1 MNELELY
8 VDSLDPS
15 LSNEEKVRLVQEW
28 KKANRWKEQEVEVSE
43 KVELEEVDLGTVKK
57 KDGVAGADAPSISA
71 APEDTDLALEDGSL
85 DSQKRISTRLSAT
98 ERQKA
103 RKERLEKIKKSDNW
117 EDTFASEIKSP
128 KFEDLN
134 TNQIQSLQDKATQ
147 ELEEAYSI
155 YDDYSIDSTDV
166 RLKAISIFENQI
178 LPKVSFEKDTKLET
192 FVKDYIPILNP
203 YADFISD
210 LYTAGAQ
217 GIKTSELVDPTFEL
231 LKKGVETPD
240 IDIINWINKNKEIAS
255 ETIQSD
261 EMRDFNKIYEEN
273 GSGVF
278 GFLKGVANNPSIL
291 PSLLVSS
298 VATQAGSLFGSE
310 EVALAA
316 GTGAVTGAGFGSV
329 VPGIGTATG
338 AIGGAI
344 AGGASAMEASL
355 TFSELLQE
363 EVGDDLTLESVK
375 ELFEDEERVLD
386 LKRKAIARGVTIG
399 LVEGITGSIAKGVT
413 GKVLKAGFKKP
424 VSSIAGLTVETAG
437 GSTGEIL
444 GRVAAGQEMDIA
456 EIGFEGIT
464 GLSSA
469 PLTVGS
475 ELVKLNNSISKYK
488 LKKELKNTNFEK
500 VSQAFNPEFPTTGF
514 EIKAS
519 QEKNSLE
526 IIDKEV
532 DLDVREGNITKEQG
546 NNIKN
551 RAREVQGAVNQ
562 LKPLNISIDNQPA
575 IVDLMI
581 EQKNL
586 KNTIKQV
593 DNSSLTKAESARLS
607 EIDTELGDLITKD
620 KAEKIDIGAKKIA
633 EEIGVGF
640 EAFDTQADVD
650 SAIATLQEEGGKIDT
665 KNSDNYGTFVVL
677 PDGRR
682 IIILNKETAT
692 EDRTFT
698 EGQHETA
705 HAITYE
711 TVKNNPQ
718 AAIALGQA
726 LLNEIRTNKDINIKP
741 GFQARLDQYIQD
753 ANISQA
759 DTMEEVMT
767 LVSDGLTDGT
777 IEINETIG
785 VKIGNFIRRAL
796 STMGMKVKFK
806 DGKDVLNFIKD
817 YNRSVHRQQ
826 GLSRGLKKAA
836 VEGVEVDIT
845 PQEVTDLKQSV
856 AKESKRLEGSNEIQN
871 IYNEKGVSG
880 AMDIIQKLKPITNK
894 IVESRSQA
902 PNFDRQLLTDEIE
915 TGQRGILDL
924 IMSYDPTKDTKL
936 FTYIYGQLPKR
947 AIEASRRVLGEE
959 FTADVTE
966 AKGVIAEEVAET
978 VTKEKPI
985 AKKPTETVEFSQTQI
1000 EKIGAKDKAEV
1011 ETRIT
1016 EATNEAFK
1024 GQDIK
1029 TFGQTT

>member
-1 MNELELY
+1 
-8 VDSLDPS
+8 
-15 LSNEEKVRLVQEW
+15 
-28 KKANRWKEQEVEVSE
+28 
-43 KVELEEVDLGTVKK
+43 
-57 KDGVAGADAPSISA
+57 
-71 APEDTDLALEDGSL
+71 
-85 DSQKRISTRLSAT
+85 
-98 ERQKA
+98 
-103 RKERLEKIKKSDNW
+103 
-117 EDTFASEIKSP
+117 
-128 KFEDLN
+128 
-134 TNQIQSLQDKATQ
+134 
-147 ELEEAYSI
+147 
-155 YDDYSIDSTDV
+155 
-166 RLKAISIFENQI
+166 
-178 LPKVSFEKDTKLET
+178 
-192 FVKDYIPILNP
+192 
-203 YADFISD
+203 
-210 LYTAGAQ
+210 
-217 GIKTSELVDPTFEL
+217 
-231 LKKGVETPD
+231 
-240 IDIINWINKNKEIAS
+240 
-255 ETIQSD
+255 
-261 EMRDFNKIYEEN
+261 
-273 GSGVF
+273 
-278 GFLKGVANNPSIL
+278 
-291 PSLLVSS
+291 
-298 VATQAGSLFGSE
+298 
-310 EVALAA
+310 
-316 GTGAVTGAGFGSV
+316 
-329 VPGIGTATG
+329 
-338 AIGGAI
+338 
-344 AGGASAMEASL
+344 MEASL

-947 AIEASRRVLGEE
+947 AIEASRRVLEQKQK
-959 FTADVTE
+959 VL
-966 AKGVIAEEVAET
+966 
-978 VTKEKPI
+978 
-985 AKKPTETVEFSQTQI
+985 
-1000 EKIGAKDKAEV
+1000 
-1011 ETRIT
+1011 
-1016 EATNEAFK
+1016 
-1024 GQDIK
+1024 
-1029 TFGQTT
+1029 